1 MRSFSSNCN
10 NCVAEGFLTPHELSP
25 RRARRV
31 TQERSRMRIHRDDQI
46 VGFVSAE
53 SYGRRDYRGGAVFG
67 DDGGAG
73 VDSTGGEFVAEVDFG
88 FESFAF
94 EIDRGFGS
102 EAAELGSTA

>member
-31 TQERSRMRIHRDDQI
+31 TKERSRTRIHRDDQI
-46 VGFVSAE
+46 VGFVGAE
-53 SYGRRDYRGGAVFG
+53 SHGRRNYGGGAVFG

-73 VDSTGGEFVAEVDFG
+73 VDSAGGEFVAGVDFC
-88 FESFAF
+88 FESLAI
-94 EIDRGFGS
+94 EMDRGFGS
-102 EAAELGSTA
+102 EAAELCSAA